1 MILYGKA
8 ITLDRRGE
16 RETFI
21 SQLTQLPQINPNLW
35 NKTPTVLQDIYHTT
49 LGGILSRRRVLSFNK
64 NDNFP
69 LQATDIDAHSSAC
82 LLKGLFFPSSSQ
94 ISMNAL
100 CNQAHVIPM
109 LIAPTPM
116 ALTAVHVKKGSLE
129 VASFA
134 KVRSVRYSKFTLNL
148 KKVTFHT
155 LGNGVHFLMQLSNL
169 WQNNV

>member
-1 MILYGKA
+1 M
-8 ITLDRRGE
+8 
-16 RETFI
+16 
-21 SQLTQLPQINPNLW
+21 
-35 NKTPTVLQDIYHTT
+35 
-49 LGGILSRRRVLSFNK
+49 
-64 NDNFP
+64 
-69 LQATDIDAHSSAC
+69 TDIDAHSSAC

-155 LGNGVHFLMQLSNL
+155 LGNGVHFLIQLSNL
-169 WQNNV
+169 